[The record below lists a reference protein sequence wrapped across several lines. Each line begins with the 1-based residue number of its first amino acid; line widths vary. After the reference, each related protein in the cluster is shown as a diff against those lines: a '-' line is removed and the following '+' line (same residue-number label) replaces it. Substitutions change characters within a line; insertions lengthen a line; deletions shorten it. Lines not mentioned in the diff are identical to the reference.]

1 MLPRRPPPPRGHGAL
16 LTWGLQR
23 IQNLRRAVRRAQ
35 PTRQGWIF
43 LAAMVAVALA
53 AMNTGNNLLYL
64 VLAAMLSLV
73 GVSSVLSEWSI
84 RDLQVSRVIEQE
96 VFSGQWAAGRW
107 ELRNPRRFS
116 PAIRVRVEE
125 VAAGLAHLHGEVAVE
140 FPLVAAGRTAVADA
154 RWCFE
159 GRGIHR
165 IEVLRISTSWP
176 FGIFRKW
183 YERAVPMD
191 VLVLPAREQGGTV
204 HHHSSAAA
212 LGQFRGASI
221 RGGSQ
226 GDDLRGLEEHRDGQ
240 DPRQIHW
247 RTSAR
252 RGRLIRVLREGE
264 GQAQRVE
271 LRLEAPAAG
280 RQDERSRLFEERVG
294 EVSGRLWEI
303 SQRGSAVR
311 LVLLGEALPEV
322 VDAASRSFALRA
334 LALVELPAE
343 VGR

>member
-1 MLPRRPPPPRGHGAL
+1 MGLGRLFGRAEAPPVLPRRPPPPRGHGAL

-165 IEVLRISTSWP
+165 IEVGGEAARQVIEEFPRSYLGYRVAADFYRLTK
-176 FGIFRKW
+176 KW
-183 YERAVPMD
+183 KQFDAVMIKLQQLNPVSVGLAFQKGVSARDRERDVVAARRWFSVALSRDARFTRASVHQMMTQDSYIEFERAFQ
-191 VLVLPAREQGGTV
+191 A
-204 HHHSSAAA
+204 
-212 LGQFRGASI
+212 FRP
-221 RGGSQ
+221 SQ
-226 GDDLRGLEEHRDGQ
+226 TFQ
-240 DPRQIHW
+240 
-247 RTSAR
+247 TF
-252 RGRLIRVLREGE
+252 
-264 GQAQRVE
+264 
-271 LRLEAPAAG
+271 
-280 RQDERSRLFEERVG
+280 RLF
-294 EVSGRLWEI
+294 RLF
-303 SQRGSAVR
+303 R
-311 LVLLGEALPEV
+311 LFFFILY
-322 VDAASRSFALRA
+322 S
-334 LALVELPAE
+334 
-343 VGR
+343 